1 MPIYK
6 DREEAGKRLA
16 KKLIKYKN
24 NPDVVVLGLPRGG
37 IITAEAI
44 AKELKSPLD
53 IIVARKI
60 GAPSN
65 EELAIGAI
73 CECGKGLYNNDLMKS
88 LDMPL
93 GYLDKTV
100 IKEKKEAQRR
110 LKKYRGKKPK
120 IDLKN
125 KIAILVDDGIATGY
139 TMYSA
144 IISVKCRGVRQ
155 IVVAVP
161 VLPKDTLK
169 KLKQQVTEV
178 VYLDTPIYFGAVGQF
193 YKNFDQT
200 EDEEVINILNKY

>member
-6 DREEAGKRLA
+6 DREDAGKQLA

-37 IITAEAI
+37 IITAEVI
-44 AKELKSPLD
+44 AKALKAPLD

-60 GAPSN
+60 GAPEN
-65 EELAIGAI
+65 KELAIGAI
-73 CECGKGLYNNDLMKS
+73 CECGKGLYNSELIQS
-88 LDMPL
+88 LDLPL
-93 GYLDKTV
+93 GYLDKM
-100 IKEKKEAQRR
+100 ILKEKKEAQRR

-139 TMYSA
+139 TMRSA

-155 IVVAVP
+155 IVIAVP

-178 VYLDTPIYFGAVGQF
+178 VYLETPVYFGAVGQF
-193 YKNFDQT
+193 YKDFDQT
-200 EDEEVINILNKY
+200 EDEEVVNILNKK